1 MKSGTLFFERAR
13 NELLNIVSKDEE
25 VEMRMR
31 MQNECKVKHAKN
43 MQIMNHPIQQEVH
56 WQGLHCFHLFIL
68 IAGNLPIQFAWKPSC
83 RRHEW

>member
-13 NELLNIVSKDEE
+13 NELFNIVSKDEE

-56 WQGLHCFHLFIL
+56 
-68 IAGNLPIQFAWKPSC
+68 
-83 RRHEW
+83 